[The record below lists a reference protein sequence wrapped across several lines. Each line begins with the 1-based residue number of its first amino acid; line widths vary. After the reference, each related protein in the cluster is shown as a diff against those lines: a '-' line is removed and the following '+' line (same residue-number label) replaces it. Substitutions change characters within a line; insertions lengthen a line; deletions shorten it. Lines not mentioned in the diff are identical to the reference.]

1 MLAVPIGVLLDR
13 RVLRAAVAGRATY
26 ENLDFYRQ
34 FARPGVCFFTFDG
47 VDLRRGRVLAYVFDR
62 DRRLTARGLPLPR
75 IVHYRAVAI
84 AKRDRRLAA
93 ALVRR
98 PGLIVFNDPRCGG
111 KLRNALWLAA
121 DPATRAHVPETLRYD
136 GPRALGT
143 LLAKYP
149 AVILKP
155 VWGSLGLGL
164 IRVRRTP
171 DGYAWETG
179 NSVRPHFCRTLAAL
193 AAELGERVAR
203 RPYLVQRAL
212 DLALYRGRPFDVRV
226 SVQRGG
232 DGEWR
237 VAGMV
242 AKVAGRNRIATNVA
256 RGGRAV
262 NLLVVLSEVFG
273 PAAADRCAEALAG
286 LGLRAAAVL
295 SRHERG
301 MADYGFDLCL
311 TKDGHPWFLEANHRD
326 LRYSFRDSGDR
337 ALWANT
343 YRNPMEYAAHLLAV
357 GQSTVA
363 DGA

>member
-13 RVLRAAVAGRATY
+13 SVLRAAVAGRPTY
-26 ENLDFYRQ
+26 ENLSFYRE

-47 VDLRRGRVLAYVFDR
+47 IDLKRGRVLAYVFDR
-62 DRRLTARGLPLPR
+62 DRRLTARTLPLPR
-75 IVHYRAVAI
+75 IVHYRAVAV
-84 AKRDRRLAA
+84 AKRDRRLAG

-98 PGLIVFNDPRCGG
+98 PGVVVFNNPRCGG

-121 DPATRAHVPETLRYD
+121 DPRTGAHVPQTLRYN
-136 GPRALGT
+136 GSRALRA

-149 AVILKP
+149 AVLLKP
-155 VWGSLGLGL
+155 IWGSLGLGL
-164 IRVRRTP
+164 IRVRREAG
-171 DGYAWETG
+171 GYAWETG
-179 NSVRPHFCRTLAAL
+179 RSVRPRFCRSLAAL
-193 AAELGERVAR
+193 AAALDKRVGR

-212 DLALYRGRPFDVRV
+212 DLATYRGHPFDVRV

-237 VAGMV
+237 VSGMV
-242 AKVAGRNRIATNVA
+242 AKVGGRNRIATNVA

-262 NLLVVLSEVFG
+262 NLLTVLSEAFG
-273 PAAADRCAEALAG
+273 PAAAGRCAEELAG
-286 LGLRAAAVL
+286 LGLKAAAVL
-295 SRHERG
+295 ARHERG

-326 LRYSFRDSGDR
+326 LRYSFRDAGDR
-337 ALWANT
+337 DLWANT
-343 YRNPMEYAAHLLAV
+343 YRNPMEYATYLLAARAPAA
-357 GQSTVA
+357 A